1 MISERSKRR
10 FLSLVFILKCVSKKL
25 LIRNVV
31 MLKKRGG
38 WFKTEVTGHCL
49 TNAETTLYQSGL
61 EINEKIQSQ
70 FCDKIRKLK
79 RNFAKF
85 RRKIVALHCVVSGVA
100 KYEPTIL
107 VLKETAENGE

>member
-1 MISERSKRR
+1 MALGHYASHYMPALKYRNEAPPR
-10 FLSLVFILKCVSKKL
+10 LVAEVPHP
-25 LIRNVV
+25 VV
-31 MLKKRGG
+31 
-38 WFKTEVTGHCL
+38 H
-49 TNAETTLYQSGL
+49 NSAGL

>member
-1 MISERSKRR
+1 M
-10 FLSLVFILKCVSKKL
+10 LSCGKVIIVNFTL
-25 LIRNVV
+25 LSYIDN
-31 MLKKRGG
+31 
-38 WFKTEVTGHCL
+38 T
-49 TNAETTLYQSGL
+49 GL
-61 EINEKIQSQ
+61 EINPVAHKV
-70 FCDKIRKLK
+70 RKLK

>member
-1 MISERSKRR
+1 MQSTCR
-10 FLSLVFILKCVSKKL
+10 FIL
-25 LIRNVV
+25 IIQ
-31 MLKKRGG
+31 
-38 WFKTEVTGHCL
+38 
-49 TNAETTLYQSGL
+49 NAGL